1 MPCDRCL
8 KATKETLNFI
18 TAAGLDF
25 AKTYATGISLFYSK
39 GIDADYHGTPE
50 DINKDGK
57 VTQIKQLLPMNLIT
71 EVHKIGLQV
80 HTYTFRNETTACS
93 DYNNDPSRV
102 PSFYKL
108 GLMQCFLILQIQL

>member
-18 TAAGLDF
+18 KAAGLDF
-25 AKTYATGISLFYSK
+25 AKTYATGISYYSK

-57 VTQIKQLLPMNLIT
+57 VTQIKQLFAYELN
-71 EVHKIGLQV
+71 
-80 HTYTFRNETTACS
+80 C
-93 DYNNDPSRV
+93 
-102 PSFYKL
+102 
-108 GLMQCFLILQIQL
+108 